1 MEQLFKNLGK
11 WESEN
16 DRAVWNVEL
25 PKAGRYTVWLNYAC
39 PDEDAGN
46 TWLLEAGDKTL
57 TGKVTATG
65 SKDRYEEIASAR
77 STCPPAISRSC
88 SARGGHRTTTCCSLG
103 GLCSKPVDAGEVGQR
118 PIVVCPTISGAMLAA
133 SSRAC

>member
-25 PKAGRYTVWLNYAC
+25 PKAGRYTMWLNFSC
-39 PDEDAGN
+39 RDDDAGN

-57 TGKVTATG
+57 SGKVTATG
-65 SKDRYEEIASAR
+65 SKDRYEEIRVGEIDLPAGNQQITFR
-77 STCPPAISRSC
+77 SSGPIKGRLLQ
-88 SARGGHRTTTCCSLG
+88 LG
-103 GLCSKPVDAGEVGQR
+103 GVLLKPVAAGEK
-118 PIVVCPTISGAMLAA
+118 SGG
-133 SSRAC
+133 